1 MNIIYKDTFIERLE
15 KQLKYISKN
24 SPNSA
29 QKLKKELIQ
38 RIKDIPKSPYSF
50 RKSIYFENDSIRDL
64 IYKGYTIVFRINEN
78 QIEVFGFTKFQNKP
92 IE

>member
-38 RIKDIPKSPYSF
+38 RIKDIPKSLYSF

-92 IE
+92 TE